1 MNDDGNCSPLEP
13 FGFSF
18 VSWQFATAILLRA
31 DALLALGK
39 ISEYFSRI
47 SSAPLRRKVSVLRSP
62 RSSPPSR
69 SFHGLKRERERDGI
83 GHRGLE
89 LFCAVPAAPESIK
102 FQFSIRDS
110 SLDSSSRRHLHP
122 PISLSASS
130 FWPPS
135 AAEFT
140 RSGRKARSGVRYR
153 CIGRKRG
160 RGRRASRHESRDR
173 CIGAFPA
180 LRSFLH
186 RTRSYRRSRA
196 PCPLPRFSPPPSPL
210 RESQVYVCTRC
221 TLNGGTDRHGSCR
234 FRP

>member
-1 MNDDGNCSPLEP
+1 MEIVLPSNPLVFLPFLGSSQRRFCSERTLCSRSEKYLNI
-13 FGFSF
+13 F
-18 VSWQFATAILLRA
+18 
-31 DALLALGK
+31 LG
-39 ISEYFSRI
+39 YL
-47 SSAPLRRKVSVLRSP
+47 PLRSAEKSPFSDLRVRLRP
-62 RSSPPSR
+62 RGRFIGS
-69 SFHGLKRERERDGI
+69 RERERDGI

-130 FWPPS
+130 SWPPS

-196 PCPLPRFSPPPSPL
+196 SCPLPRFSPPPSPL